1 MKQPVRWKRAEEI
14 VRQFLT
20 CVRSLLGTLGPDPLL
35 DHRLDQCGW
44 MGRLTP
50 MALDERVTDH
60 VGCSC
65 GYRWSPGKSVG
76 RRGDLVDECGM
87 CLLRPT

>member
-1 MKQPVRWKRAEEI
+1 MKQPVSWKRAEEI
-14 VRQFLT
+14 DRQFLT

-50 MALDERVTDH
+50 MARDE
-60 VGCSC
+60 
-65 GYRWSPGKSVG
+65 
-76 RRGDLVDECGM
+76 
-87 CLLRPT
+87 